1 MDRTHYAARRLNPL
15 QPARSKWLGGVSGR
29 TLAQPGIH
37 MSVISA
43 LEALPGSLLGLSG
56 SLWEAIFMLGDNF

>member
-1 MDRTHYAARRLNPL
+1 MDPVQCPSRRLNPL
-15 QPARSKWLGGVSGR
+15 QPAQSKWLGGVSGR
-29 TLAQPGIH
+29 TLAQPGIQ

-56 SLWEAIFMLGDNF
+56 SLWEAIFMLGDHF